1 MEFSKA
7 YIKQLEI
14 LGLKTPAERFL
25 IMTDL
30 IEGQIE
36 VMRAGIRFQNPKFTS
51 KEIEKCL
58 KQRIRQSY
66 KKGAKRLF

>member
-14 LGLKTPAERFL
+14 LKKKTPAERFL
-25 IMTDL
+25 IMVDL

-36 VMRAGIRFQNPKFTS
+36 AMRAGIRFKNPKFNNE
-51 KEIEKCL
+51 EIEKCL

-66 KKGAKRLF
+66 SLKH